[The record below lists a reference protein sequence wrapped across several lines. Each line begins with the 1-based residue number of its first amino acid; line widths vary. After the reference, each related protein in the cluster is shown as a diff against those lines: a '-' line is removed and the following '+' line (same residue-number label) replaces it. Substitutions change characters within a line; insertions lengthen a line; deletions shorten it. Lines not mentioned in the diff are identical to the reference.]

1 MSNRLSSLMEERG
14 KIADQ
19 MDNLHTLIVDTEKR
33 EYTPEEKVAFDD
45 LDKKFKDLEEKI
57 EFEKRVQ
64 ARLAAAAKPVPGQ
77 ERSNERLSAEPRR
90 SSYGKKLKAFKASAF
105 GTAADAEDAAYR
117 AGMWCRSVIY
127 GDQGATQWCAEH
139 GVEIRRE
146 LSYGAAVQRTQN
158 ESTNS
163 AGGYLV
169 FPEMS
174 TAIIDLR
181 EQYGTARRLLNVKKM
196 ASDTQ
201 EFPRRTGGP
210 TAYFATEENA
220 FTESSK
226 SWGQVMLRA
235 QAVGCLS
242 KISRELA
249 ADAVI
254 NVADDLASD
263 MAYGLA
269 VKEDATLWNA
279 DGTSSYGG
287 IIGIRPKFAAGL
299 GVLAGA
305 IDAASGHDTFAEY
318 DAADLI
324 KVIGAI
330 PKYAEPNA
338 HWFGHKTAWANTF
351 LRLLAAAGGNA
362 IVDLQQGGKP
372 QLGYLGYGFETDQT
386 LPSALTDLSDTAV
399 ILFGDLNLA
408 VTMGERQGLTI
419 DVTRDRYWETRQIGI
434 MAWERIDIN
443 VHDIGDATNAGPLV
457 ALMAE

>member
-1 MSNRLSSLMEERG
+1 MTTRMSALVEERG

-19 MDNLHTLIVDTEKR
+19 MDNLHTLIVETEKR
-33 EYTPEEKVAFDD
+33 EYTAEEKVAFDD

-57 EFEKRVQ
+57 EFEKKVE
-64 ARLAAAAKPVPGQ
+64 ARKAAAAKPIPGQ
-77 ERSNERLSAEPRR
+77 ERGARMFAEPRR
-90 SSYGKKLKAFKASAF
+90 ASYGKKLKAFKAATF
-105 GTAADAEDAAYR
+105 GTPADAEEAAYR
-117 AGMWCRSVIY
+117 AGMWCRAVVY
-127 GDQGATQWCAEH
+127 GDQAAAQWCAEH
-139 GVEIRRE
+139 DVEIRHE
-146 LSYGAAVQRTQN
+146 LSYGATVQRTQN
-158 ESTNS
+158 ENVNS

-181 EQYGTARRLLNVKKM
+181 EQYGTARRFLNVKQM

-201 EFPRRTGGP
+201 DIPRRTGGP

-226 SWGQVMLRA
+226 SWGQVTLRA

-242 KISRELA
+242 KISRELS

-269 VKEDATLWNA
+269 VKEDASLWNG
-279 DGTSSYGG
+279 DGTSAYGG
-287 IIGIRPKFAAGL
+287 IIGIRTKFASGV

-305 IDAASGHDTFAEY
+305 VDGASGHDTFAEY
-318 DAADLI
+318 DATDFE
-324 KVIGAI
+324 KVIGAL
-330 PKYAEPNA
+330 PKYAEA
-338 HWFGHKTAWANTF
+338 GASWFGHRTGWANTI
-351 LRLLAAAGGNA
+351 LRLAAAGGGNT
-362 IVDLQQGGKP
+362 LQTLTAGKP
-372 QLGYLGYGFETDQT
+372 QMAWLGYPFETDQT

-399 ILFGDLNLA
+399 FLLGDLNLA

-443 VHDIGDATNAGPLV
+443 VHDIGDATNPGPVV

>member
-1 MSNRLSSLMEERG
+1 MSARLNALLEQRG

-19 MDNLHTLIVDTEKR
+19 MENLHALITEAEKR
-33 EYTPEEKVAFDD
+33 EYTPEEKTAFAD
-45 LDKKFKDLEEKI
+45 LDDQFKAVEEKI
-57 EFEKRVQ
+57 EFEKRVEQ
-64 ARLAAAAKPVPGQ
+64 RKAAAAKPLNLPGQ
-77 ERSNERLSAEPRR
+77 ERGRLPAEPRR
-90 SSYGKKLKAFKASAF
+90 ASYGKQLKAFKSNTF
-105 GTAADAEDAAYR
+105 GSQADAEDAAYR
-117 AGMWCRSVIY
+117 AGMWCRATIY
-127 GDQGATQWCAEH
+127 GDQGAAQWCNEH
-139 GVEIRRE
+139 DVEIRRE
-146 LSYGAAVQRTQN
+146 LSYGAEVQKTQN
-158 ESTNS
+158 ENTNS
-163 AGGYLV
+163 AGGYVV

-181 EQYGTARRLLNVKKM
+181 EQYGTARRFINVRPM

-201 EFPRRTGGP
+201 DIPRRTGGP
-210 TAYFATEENA
+210 TAYFAAEENA

-226 SWGQVMLRA
+226 SWGQVQLRA

-254 NVADDLASD
+254 NIADDLAAD

-269 VKEDATLWNA
+269 VKEDATLWNG

-287 IIGIRPKFAAGL
+287 IVGVRTKFAAGV

-324 KVIGAI
+324 KVMGAL
-330 PKYAEPNA
+330 PKYAEPQA
-338 HWFGHKTAWANTF
+338 RWYGHRAGWANTF
-351 LRLLAAAGGNA
+351 LRLIAAAGGNA
-362 IVDLQQGGKP
+362 IIDLQMGGKP
-372 QLGYLGYGFETDQT
+372 VNGYLGYPFETDQT
-386 LPSALTDLSDTAV
+386 LPSALTDLSDTA
-399 ILFGDLNLA
+399 IFMFGDLNAA

-434 MAWERIDIN
+434 MTWERIDIN

>member
-1 MSNRLSSLMEERG
+1 MTARMNALLEERG

-19 MDNLHTLIVDTEKR
+19 MDNLHTLIVETEKR

-57 EFEKRVQ
+57 EFEKKVE
-64 ARLAAAAKPVPGQ
+64 ARKAAAAKPIQVQGQ
-77 ERSNERLSAEPRR
+77 ERSGRLFAEPRR
-90 SSYGKKLKAFKASAF
+90 AGYGKKLKAFRPEIF
-105 GTAADAEDAAYR
+105 GTAADAEDAAYK
-117 AGMWCRSVIY
+117 AGMWCRAAIY
-127 GDQGATQWCAEH
+127 GDQGAAQWCSEH
-139 GVEIRRE
+139 DVPIQRDT
-146 LSYGAAVQRTQN
+146 SYGVQKSQN
-158 ESTNS
+158 ESVNS

-181 EQYGTARRLLNVKKM
+181 EQYGTARRFINVVQM
-196 ASDTQ
+196 ASDVQ
-201 EFPRRTGGP
+201 YIPRRTGGL
-210 TAYFATEENA
+210 TGYFATEENA

-226 SWGQVMLRA
+226 TWGQVRLQA
-235 QAVGCLS
+235 QALGTLT

-249 ADAVI
+249 DDAVI
-254 NVADDLASD
+254 SVADDIASEI
-263 MAYGLA
+263 AYGLA
-269 VKEDATLWNA
+269 AKEDATLWNG
-279 DGTSSYGG
+279 DGTAAYGG
-287 IIGIRPKFAAGL
+287 IIGVRSKFASGV

-324 KVIGAI
+324 KVIGAL

-338 HWFGHKTAWANTF
+338 RWYGHRTAWANTF

-362 IVDLQQGGKP
+362 IVDMQAGGKP
-372 QLGYLGYGFETDQT
+372 TMGYLGYAFETDQT

-399 ILFGDLNLA
+399 VLFGDLNAA
-408 VTMGERQGLTI
+408 VTMGERRGITI
-419 DVTRDRYWETRQIGI
+419 DVTRDRYWELRQIGI
-434 MAWERIDIN
+434 MGWERIDIN

>member
-1 MSNRLSSLMEERG
+1 MSARLNALLEKRG

-19 MDNLHTLIVDTEKR
+19 MDNLHTLITDTEKR
-33 EYTPEEKVAFDD
+33 EYTPEERKAFDD
-45 LDKKFKDLEEKI
+45 LDAEFKDAEEKI
-57 EFEKRVQ
+57 EFEKRVEQ
-64 ARLAAAAKPVPGQ
+64 RKAAAAKPVNLPGQ
-77 ERSNERLSAEPRR
+77 ERSRIAAEPRR
-90 SSYGKKLKAFKASAF
+90 ASYGKQLKAFKAATF
-105 GTAADAEDAAYR
+105 GTPADAEEAAYR
-117 AGMWCRSVIY
+117 AGMWCRATIY
-127 GDQGATQWCAEH
+127 GDQGAAQWCAEH
-139 GVEIRRE
+139 DVEVRRE
-146 LSYGAAVQRTQN
+146 LSYGAVNKTQN
-158 ESTNS
+158 ENTNS

-181 EQYGTARRLLNVKKM
+181 EQYGTARRFINVKSM

-201 EFPRRTGGP
+201 DIPRRTGGP

-226 SWGQVMLRA
+226 SWGQVQLRA

-242 KISRELA
+242 KISRELD

-254 NVADDLASD
+254 NIAEDLAAD

-269 VKEDATLWNA
+269 VKEDATLWNG
-279 DGTSSYGG
+279 DGSSAYGG
-287 IIGIRPKFAAGL
+287 IVGIRSKFAAGV

-318 DAADLI
+318 DAADLL
-324 KVIGAI
+324 KVIGAL

-338 HWFGHKTAWANTF
+338 RWYGHRTGWANTF
-351 LRLLAAAGGNA
+351 LRLIAAAGGNA

-372 QLGYLGYGFETDQT
+372 QMGYLGAPFETDQT
-386 LPSALTDLSDTAV
+386 LPSALTDLSDTA
-399 ILFGDLNLA
+399 IFMFGDLNAA

-434 MAWERIDIN
+434 MTWERIDIN
-443 VHDIGDATNAGPLV
+443 VHDLGDATNPGPLV

>member
-1 MSNRLSSLMEERG
+1 MSNRLDTLLDERG
-14 KIADQ
+14 KIADS
-19 MDNLHTLIVDTEKR
+19 MDNLHTLIVETEKR

-45 LDKKFKDLEEKI
+45 LDKTFKDIEEKI
-57 EFEKRVQ
+57 EFEKKVQ
-64 ARLAAAAKPVPGQ
+64 ARKAAAAKPVPGQ
-77 ERSNERLSAEPRR
+77 ERNGRLAAEPRR
-90 SSYGKKLKAFKASAF
+90 ASYGRKLKAFKADTF
-105 GTAADAEDAAYR
+105 GTPADAEDAAYKS
-117 AGMWCRSVIY
+117 GMWCRAVVY
-127 GDQGATQWCAEH
+127 GDQAAAQWCSEH
-139 GVEIRRE
+139 DVQIRHE
-146 LSYGAAVQRTQN
+146 LSYGAAVTRTQN
-158 ESTNS
+158 EGVNS

-181 EQYGTARRLLNVKKM
+181 EQFGTARRFLNVKTM

-201 EFPRRTGGP
+201 EIPRRTGGP

-254 NVADDLASD
+254 NVADDLAMD

-269 VKEDATLWNA
+269 VKEDAALWNG

-287 IIGIRPKFAAGL
+287 IVGVRTKFAAGV

-305 IDAASGHDTFAEY
+305 VDAASGHDTFAEY
-318 DAADLI
+318 DAADFE
-324 KVIGAI
+324 KVIGTL
-330 PKYAEPNA
+330 PKYAEGTA
-338 HWFGHKTAWANTF
+338 SWFGHRAGWANSI
-351 LRLLAAAGGNA
+351 LRLAAAAGGNT
-362 IVDLQQGGKP
+362 IETLSSGQRTRTW
-372 QLGYLGYGFETDQT
+372 LGYPFETDQT
-386 LPSALTDLSDTAV
+386 LPSALTDLSDTA
-399 ILFGDLNLA
+399 IFLLGDLNMA

-443 VHDIGDATNAGPLV
+443 VHDIGDASNAGPVV